1 MTRLSLVQRAVLTG
15 WRGLLHD
22 FRFLLHHHSFAATMV
37 ILLCI
42 WVHARGRLGI
52 RIPNQGTRLSI
63 VYSLIGRGMLLH
75 DHRLVIMESQILLI
89 TSISYVSLWGK
100 WLVIKCPGVWR
111 VLEHNWPLLKLNISK
126 IHHYMSLR
134 DVLLLWGLILRVFT
148 HGIVQELFET
158 LGVSEYVLLFF
169 ESCLLYF
176 LWELVV
182 VRILNCTFRS

>member
-89 TSISYVSLWGK
+89 ASTSYVGLWSK
-100 WLVIKCPGVWR
+100 WLVIKCPGIWR

-134 DVLLLWGLILRVFT
+134 DVLLLWRLILRVFT

-182 VRILNCTFRS
+182 VRILNCTFGS